1 MQTEVYLLKFAQWAV
16 DYVLHYDV
24 LQRAVASLATGP
36 LRGAILRTYAA
47 SADHMRR
54 LTSVRA
60 NAKFADSS
68 SGADEPWKVRSFH
81 LACHSDAGSL
91 LDLPFLVGVTCSM

>member
-1 MQTEVYLLKFAQWAV
+1 MGALLQTEVYLLKFAQWAV
-16 DYVLHYDV
+16 DHVLHYAF
-24 LQRAVASLATGP
+24 LQRSLAALAAGP

-68 SGADEPWKVRSFH
+68 AGPNEPWKVR
-81 LACHSDAGSL
+81 
-91 LDLPFLVGVTCSM
+91 